1 MQKNVEEA
9 ESENKKIYKRIRTS
23 VFYEISHA
31 LRTILV
37 MNKSFEAQSLE
48 RTVLWN

>member
-9 ESENKKIYKRIRTS
+9 ESELKKIWKRSRKS
-23 VFYEISHA
+23 VFNEISHA

-37 MNKSFEAQSLE
+37 MNKSFEALKLE